1 MASDGK
7 PGQRSPSLP
16 PSLDASHGTAP
27 LPRAEGPA
35 EALTYLITMVPS
47 FLRSRDD
54 QLLALS
60 SSALPVLPARALP
73 VLGRTLP
80 LRALCKTRVAPGRIS
95 DGKGSR
101 GAPPAAAFSVKTR
114 EFSSSNLDFGG
125 VPRTV
130 TPVFYTSIFLPPSPR
145 PPASRGGERA
155 GKRAINKKKAERVVE
170 VTPPKKQ
177 RRKKLVK
184 KKKRKGT
191 MAKKSKKGQDNINRY
206 VSSSRGGKPRALGW
220 LEHSV
225 ESAAWFPAGVTP
237 FSVY

>member
-1 MASDGK
+1 
-7 PGQRSPSLP
+7 
-16 PSLDASHGTAP
+16 
-27 LPRAEGPA
+27 
-35 EALTYLITMVPS
+35 MVPS

-184 KKKRKGT
+184 KKKKGKAPWPRSRRRDRIT
-191 MAKKSKKGQDNINRY
+191 STGTSRRRAAVNPERSGGWSTRWRVQRGFQQESPRSVCTDPRFRSFFCALST
-206 VSSSRGGKPRALGW
+206 VALRSS
-220 LEHSV
+220 
-225 ESAAWFPAGVTP
+225 
-237 FSVY
+237 

>member
-130 TPVFYTSIFLPPSPR
+130 TPVFYTFSYPPPHGR
-145 PPASRGGERA
+145 QRA
-155 GKRAINKKKAERVVE
+155 GAGSERGSE
-170 VTPPKKQ
+170 PST
-177 RRKKLVK
+177 
-184 KKKRKGT
+184 KRKR
-191 MAKKSKKGQDNINRY
+191 S
-206 VSSSRGGKPRALGW
+206 ALW
-220 LEHSV
+220 R
-225 ESAAWFPAGVTP
+225 
-237 FSVY
+237 